1 MNWRGGVLKML
12 WSKMLCIVGHFEAA
26 VENQIRMVTDF
37 SSSSVSH
44 TLAIKCFVGL
54 TTLMLQSSP
63 SPRKSKYVCRLTT
76 SPYLVIISAMV
87 NST

>member
-1 MNWRGGVLKML
+1 ML

-54 TTLMLQSSP
+54 TT
-63 SPRKSKYVCRLTT
+63 
-76 SPYLVIISAMV
+76 
-87 NST
+87 